1 MNFIR
6 IYLLQSRIFA
16 QNIFM
21 KIAVIGTGYVGLVS
35 GVCFAETGNNVI
47 CVDIDESKVERLTQ
61 GDVVI
66 FEPGLDILL
75 DKNLKA
81 GRIKFTTNLKEA
93 VEFADIIFLALPTPP
108 GEDGSADLSYVLQSA
123 EEIGGLMNEY
133 KVIVDKSTV
142 PVGTSELVKNALA
155 KSANHP
161 YDVVANPEFLR
172 EGSAVEDFLRPERIV
187 IGVTGERAK
196 EKMIHLYKPFVMNSD
211 QLVIMDEKSAEITKY
226 AANAFLA
233 TKITFMN
240 EVANLC
246 DKVGANVDLVRIGMG
261 KDSRIGNQFLFPGI
275 GYGGSCFPKDVKAL
289 NKTAQDFDYPFPL
302 LKSVMKVNEDQKLVL
317 FKKITNY
324 FGDVKGKTFAIW
336 GLAFKPNTDDIR
348 EASALTLI
356 DALTSAGA
364 NVKAYDPEAMENV
377 KRTIGDKITYG
388 KTAYDILQNAD
399 ALIIATEWA
408 EFKNPDLEKIKTLL
422 SQPVVFDG
430 RNIFSLKDMKQ
441 NGFYY
446 ESIGRPIVK

>member
-1 MNFIR
+1 
-6 IYLLQSRIFA
+6 
-16 QNIFM
+16 M

-47 CVDIDESKVERLTQ
+47 CVDIDQSKVERLSK
-61 GDVVI
+61 GEVVI

-75 DKNLKA
+75 EKNLKA
-81 GRIKFTTNLKEA
+81 NRISFTTNLKEA
-93 VEFADIIFLALPTPP
+93 VEYAEIIFLALPTPP
-108 GEDGSADLSYVLQSA
+108 GEDGSADLSYVLKSA
-123 EEIGGLMNEY
+123 EEIGGLINGY

-142 PVGTSELVKNALA
+142 PVGTSELVKNALSKKA
-155 KSANHP
+155 KYSF
-161 YDVVANPEFLR
+161 DVVANPEFLR
-172 EGSAVEDFLRPERIV
+172 EGSAIEDFLRPERIV
-187 IGVTGERAK
+187 IGVSGERAK
-196 EKMIHLYKPFVMNSD
+196 DRMIHLYKPFVMNSD

-226 AANAFLA
+226 ASNAFLA

-246 DKVGANVDLVRIGMG
+246 DRVGANVDLVRIGMG

-317 FKKITNY
+317 FDKIKSY
-324 FGDVKGKTFAIW
+324 FGDIQGKTFALW

-356 DALTSAGA
+356 DALTTEGA
-364 NVKAYDPEAMENV
+364 RVKAYDPEAMGNV
-377 KRTIGDKITYG
+377 KRVLGDKIEYG
-388 KTAYDILQNAD
+388 TSAYEILPNAD

-408 EFKNPDLEKIKTLL
+408 EFRNPDLEKIKTILK
-422 SQPVVFDG
+422 QPVVFDG
-430 RNIFSLKDMKQ
+430 RNIFSLEDMKVS
-441 NGFYY
+441 GFYY
-446 ESIGRPIVK
+446 ASIGRPIVNE